1 MPSLNKVILIGR
13 LTRDPE
19 LRYTSS
25 GLAVASFSIAV
36 DRRFKDQQTGER
48 KTDFFRCT
56 AWRQKAEFVQ
66 QYIQKGR
73 LVCVEGSIELN
84 EFTSQDGSK
93 RLSADVQ
100 CDNIETLDAARDG
113 EGGGGQGGGQGGG
126 GYNNRQSGGGQGG
139 GQGED
144 YFDDE
149 MSAAPDA
156 AAPARSQGGGQG
168 GQNAAPQRQAAPQRS
183 QGGAP
188 GAPQGGQGAGRPQP
202 AGAGAGAG
210 GRGPA
215 PQAAYPQNDYDFD
228 DSDPFADE

>member
-25 GLAVASFSIAV
+25 GLAVASFSLAV

-56 AWRQKAEFVQ
+56 AWRQKAEFMQ
-66 QYIQKGR
+66 QYVQKGR

-84 EFTSQDGSK
+84 EYTDKDGQ
-93 RLSADVQ
+93 RRMSADVQ

-113 EGGGGQGGGQGGG
+113 EGGSSQGAPQAGAQGGGYQNRQGGQGAPQGGG
-126 GYNNRQSGGGQGG
+126 
-139 GQGED
+139 E

-149 MSAAPDA
+149 M
-156 AAPARSQGGGQG
+156 G
-168 GQNAAPQRQAAPQRS
+168 AAPQGAPQRS
-183 QGGAP
+183 QNAAAP
-188 GAPQGGQGAGRPQP
+188 TRPAAPQGNPQGAARPQGAAQAAP
-202 AGAGAGAG
+202 AARGA
-210 GRGPA
+210 A
-215 PQAAYPQNDYDFD
+215 PQPAYPQNDYDFD

>member
-113 EGGGGQGGGQGGG
+113 EGGGQGGQGGG
-126 GYNNRQSGGGQGG
+126 GYQNRQSGGGQDDGG
-139 GQGED
+139 GQ

-149 MSAAPDA
+149 MGAAPAAARSQNATA
-156 AAPARSQGGGQG
+156 AAPQ
-168 GQNAAPQRQAAPQRS
+168 QRQAAPQRS
-183 QGGAP
+183 QG
-188 GAPQGGQGAGRPQP
+188 APQGGQGGGQSAGRPQP
-202 AGAGAGAG
+202 AGAGAG

>member
-113 EGGGGQGGGQGGG
+113 EGGGQGGQSGG
-126 GYNNRQSGGGQGG
+126 GYQNRQSGGGQDDGG
-139 GQGED
+139 GQ

-149 MSAAPDA
+149 MGAAPA
-156 AAPARSQGGGQG
+156 AAPARSQ
-168 GQNAAPQRQAAPQRS
+168 NASTAPQQRQAAPQRS
-183 QGGAP
+183 QG
-188 GAPQGGQGAGRPQP
+188 APQGGQGGQSQRPQP
-202 AGAGAGAG
+202 AGAGAGTGAG
-210 GRGPA
+210 KSGAA

>member
-113 EGGGGQGGGQGGG
+113 EGGGQGGQGGG
-126 GYNNRQSGGGQGG
+126 GYQNRQSGGGQDDGG
-139 GQGED
+139 GQ

-149 MSAAPDA
+149 MGAAPVAARSQNAA
-156 AAPARSQGGGQG
+156 AAPQ
-168 GQNAAPQRQAAPQRS
+168 QRQAAPQRS
-183 QGGAP
+183 QG
-188 GAPQGGQGAGRPQP
+188 APQGGQGGQPQRPQP
-202 AGAGAGAG
+202 AGAGTGAG
-210 GRGPA
+210 KSGAA

>member
-1 MPSLNKVILIGR
+1 MPSFNKVILIGR

-84 EFTSQDGSK
+84 EFTGQDGSR

-100 CDNIETLDAARDG
+100 CDNIETLEAARDG
-113 EGGGGQGGGQGGG
+113 AGEGGAPQGGG
-126 GYNNRQSGGGQGG
+126 GYQNRPRGAQSG
-139 GQGED
+139 
-144 YFDDE
+144 DDHYNDE
-149 MSAAPDA
+149 AG
-156 AAPARSQGGGQG
+156 AAPARSQ
-168 GQNAAPQRQAAPQRS
+168 NAAPPQQARPAP
-183 QGGAP
+183 
-188 GAPQGGQGAGRPQP
+188 PQGGQSQGGPAAPRPQAAP
-202 AGAGAGAG
+202 AAG

-215 PQAAYPQNDYDFD
+215 PQPAYPQNDYDFD